1 MGITI
6 ETGGLSN
13 CSGEPCEL
21 WEVVFLSEAGKT
33 LRLSKERFG
42 IRNLRLVAMLVS
54 WKDVWVSV
62 DGPVPSASDGAI
74 LRRGAEGN
82 IRGSVYVHH

>member
-6 ETGGLSN
+6 ETGGLRN
-13 CSGEPCEL
+13 CVGESCEF

-33 LRLSKERFG
+33 LRLSKERL
-42 IRNLRLVAMLVS
+42 NLRFVAMLVS

-62 DGPVPSASDGAI
+62 NGPAPSTSDGAI
-74 LRRGAEGN
+74 LRSDTDGN
-82 IRGSVYVHH
+82 IIGGVYVHH